1 MAQSVRL
8 DLPVVDL
15 RFESWRCYGLGYV
28 SGGAFD
34 KMLVPGAQVQ
44 RHAGFV
50 FFYCSGERNTG
61 IPFNERSEHFGQ
73 PEVSTSKN
81 RGGGFLHKSVKLP
94 PEKAHLVKNL

>member
-1 MAQSVRL
+1 MCKIFRERAAASVAQSARL

-15 RFESWRCYGLGYV
+15 RFELGYV
-28 SGGAFD
+28 SGGASE

-50 FFYCSGERNTG
+50 FFCCSGERNTG
-61 IPFNERSEHFGQ
+61 IPFNERSKHFGQ

-81 RGGGFLHKSVKLP
+81 RGGV
-94 PEKAHLVKNL
+94 A